1 MLRLTNDQKKTVNEL
16 VRLLEMLPEAIPD
29 LAEGFFVIE
38 EKPKADEFNIAKA
51 NQAQLVI
58 DHALEQAR
66 INLELVNKM
75 LEEN

>member
-16 VRLLEMLPEAIPD
+16 VRLLEMLPEAMPD
-29 LAEGFFVIE
+29 LEEGFFIIE
-38 EKPKADEFNIAKA
+38 DESKTDEFNTFQA
-51 NQAQLVI
+51 NKAQLVI
-58 DHALEQAR
+58 DYALEQAR